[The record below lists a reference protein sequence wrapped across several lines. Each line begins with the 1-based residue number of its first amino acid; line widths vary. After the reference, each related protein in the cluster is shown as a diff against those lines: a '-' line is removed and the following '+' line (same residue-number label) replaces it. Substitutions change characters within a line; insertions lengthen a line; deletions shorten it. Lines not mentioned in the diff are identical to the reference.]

1 MWNIVYILFELGKII
16 LWAVLL
22 FSRRQNVHIQLL
34 FFLTHFLK
42 PPKIKLFRKVLIKK
56 VKDCFSLL
64 WEQFFWEKL
73 NEKVS
78 RKLLSVE
85 IAKLLNSIFY
95 SNYLLFVPKILFS
108 LETYCNRKF
117 QTTFCYAVQFQ
128 WLCEWKMEMW
138 KFKRGKC
145 NFDALNVV

>member
-64 WEQFFWEKL
+64 WEQIFWEKL

-95 SNYLLFVPKILFS
+95 SNFLLFVPKILFLWKLIVIENS
-108 LETYCNRKF
+108 KQLFVMQCNSSDCASGK
-117 QTTFCYAVQFQ
+117 
-128 WLCEWKMEMW
+128 WKCGNSNGESVIS
-138 KFKRGKC
+138 RP
-145 NFDALNVV
+145 

>member
-1 MWNIVYILFELGKII
+1 MEHRLYTFWVGKNNFMGSSSFHSQTKRSHSIT
-16 LWAVLL
+16 V
-22 FSRRQNVHIQLL
+22 FPHP
-34 FFLTHFLK
+34 FLK

-64 WEQFFWEKL
+64 WEQIFWEKL

-95 SNYLLFVPKILFS
+95 SNFLLFVPKILFS

-145 NFDALNVV
+145 NFEALNVV